1 MSDEQR
7 MGLAIILMAAILILW
22 SRFFKPPAP
31 QKPPET
37 NPPANVQQQAPSAGQ
52 SAPVA
57 VAPSAGEA
65 AQATIPVQQAK
76 GEETIVVESGLYR
89 VELSNQGGVVRSWKL
104 NKYRNNE
111 TPPKP
116 LELVNP
122 SAARQL
128 NAWPLSIWLDDPK
141 LVAEANSGFY
151 VVTQRSATPASGS
164 SKIAAETPIPN
175 GATLQAPAEIDFDW
189 SDGHLHI
196 VKELKFAKDYQV
208 ELDVSASL
216 NKQPIPFGVSWR
228 GGFGDQSVPN
238 AAALTQVFY
247 SENQKVTALTYK
259 KLGVK
264 DHPEIPVQVSGY
276 MDAAGIEDTF
286 FTAAF
291 LSPQPGIALWD
302 WTQQQKITDEG
313 KTTQLPVVEMAAGPQ
328 APGAWN
334 TSLYVGPKEFSQLD
348 HMNPPLTGL
357 VQYGYMS
364 FIAKPLLWILN
375 WIYKYIPNYG
385 WAIILLTFVINMALF
400 PLKMKG
406 WQSTKRMQKAMPR
419 IKALQEKYKKYSLR
433 DPRRREMQ
441 EEMSAIYKEEG
452 ANPISGCLPQL
463 IQLPIWFALYRM
475 LQYSIELR
483 HAPWFGW
490 IHDLSARDPY
500 YILPIL
506 MTAAMYFMT
515 KMTPTPTVDP
525 AQQKMMAL
533 MPLAFGFFFFFY
545 SSGLVLYIFTSSV
558 VGIAQQLYLNKSD
571 PLPSRSPFKN
581 KPAKA

>member
-7 MGLAIILMAAILILW
+7 MGLAIILMAAVLILW
-22 SRFFKPPAP
+22 SRFFKPPVP

-37 NPPANVQQQAPSAGQ
+37 NPPTNVQQPAPGQ
-52 SAPVA
+52 PSRPVIASSSAPA
-57 VAPSAGEA
+57 T
-65 AQATIPVQQAK
+65 QQTTIPVQQAN
-76 GEETIVVESGLYR
+76 GEETVAVESGLYR
-89 VELSNQGGVVRSWKL
+89 VELSNVGGVVRSWKL
-104 NKYRNNE
+104 KKYRNNE

-116 LELVNP
+116 LELVN
-122 SAARQL
+122 SAAAKQL
-128 NAWPLSIWLDDPK
+128 NAWPLSVWLDDPK
-141 LVAEANSGFY
+141 LDAVANSGSY
-151 VVTQRSATPASGS
+151 VVTQRVTAPVSGS
-164 SKIAAETPIPN
+164 SKAAVETPVPN
-175 GATLQAPAEIDFDW
+175 GATLQAPVEIVFEW
-189 SDGHLHI
+189 SNGHLHI
-196 VKELKFAKDYQV
+196 VKALKFAANYEV
-208 ELDVSASL
+208 ELDVSASFD
-216 NKQPIPFGVSWR
+216 KQPIPFGISWR

-247 SENQKVTALTYK
+247 SENQKVVPLTYK

-302 WTQQQKITDEG
+302 WTQYQNLTEDG
-313 KTTQLPVVEMAAGPQ
+313 KTSQQPVVEMAAGPQ

-334 TSLYVGPKEFSQLD
+334 TRLYVGPKEFSQLD
-348 HMNPPLTGL
+348 HLNPPLTGL

-364 FIAKPLLWILN
+364 FIAKPLLWTLN
-375 WIYKYIPNYG
+375 WIYKYVPNYG
-385 WAIILLTFVINMALF
+385 WAIVLLTIVINMALF
-400 PLKMKG
+400 PLKIKG

-463 IQLPIWFALYRM
+463 VQFPIWFALYRM

-483 HAPWFGW
+483 HAPWIGW

-533 MPLAFGFFFFFY
+533 MPLAFGFLFFFY

-558 VGIAQQLYLNKSD
+558 VGILQQLYLNKSD

-581 KPAKA
+581 KPLKA